1 MALVGLPLTE
11 LEIMILV
18 EVGNGRTTAGIA
30 KHVHMS
36 EDTVKTRL
44 LRINQKLGTSTRAQ
58 ALAVA
63 IATRQ
68 LAPRR
73 ITIPDPNR

>member
-1 MALVGLPLTE
+1 MALTGLPLTE

-44 LRINQKLGTSTRAQ
+44 LRINQKLGTVTRA
-58 ALAVA
+58 
-63 IATRQ
+63 
-68 LAPRR
+68 
-73 ITIPDPNR
+73 